1 MPQGGAEQ
9 RSTRALVTVDVLD
22 VNDNAPTFEQE
33 TYTAVIPENAP
44 SGVSVV
50 NITATDPDEDKGGVI
65 NYEIIDEG
73 EASGEQFTNS
83 PSHFTLP
90 RDQSLLLNSR
100 IVRNKSYNRGDLLG
114 SSVDREG

>member
-33 TYTAVIPENAP
+33 AYTAVIPENAP

-50 NITATDPDEDKGGVI
+50 NITATDPDEDKGGLI

-73 EASGEQFTNS
+73 EASGKQANRQFTI
-83 PSHFTLP
+83 FTLSNCSIITKFQ
-90 RDQSLLLNSR
+90 DCS
-100 IVRNKSYNRGDLLG
+100 K
-114 SSVDREG
+114 